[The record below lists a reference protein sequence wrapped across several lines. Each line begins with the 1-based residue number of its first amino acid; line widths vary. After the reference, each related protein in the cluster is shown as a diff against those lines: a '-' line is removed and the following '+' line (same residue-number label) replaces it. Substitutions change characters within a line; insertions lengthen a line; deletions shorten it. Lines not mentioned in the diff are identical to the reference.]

1 MYVGREG
8 QWSYMLNRLTGVGVL
23 LFLFVHIFETFLL
36 TYSAHDMA
44 AVESGT
50 SLYDQALAI
59 YKTPYFR
66 VAEFAL
72 VGAVLFHSLHG
83 IRIVVSDF
91 WPHTWKY
98 QRTAARVQFAVFA
111 ALMLLIGVF
120 MLGPIFGFH
129 PAGGA

>member
-36 TYSAHDMA
+36 TYSVQDMA
-44 AVESGT
+44 SVEAGT
-50 SLYDQALAI
+50 SLYDQGLAM

-66 VAEFAL
+66 VAEVGL

-83 IRIVVSDF
+83 LRLVIHDF
-91 WPHTWKY
+91 WPSTWKY
-98 QRTAARVQFAVFA
+98 QRVTARTQFAIFA
-111 ALMLLIGVF
+111 ALMLVVAYF
-120 MLGPIFGFH
+120 MLGGLVGLNPH
-129 PAGGA
+129 GGA